1 MASTMHARLSFIWV
15 SDIMSQEVLARWK
28 IRVKVGDKE
37 IEVIAGDLH
46 TAKKWF
52 DELEK
57 KYLK

>member
-1 MASTMHARLSFIWV
+1 MHARLSFIWV